1 MFRRITIVFVLL
13 CTVAVGEQ
21 FALAP
26 GDKFTVSVFSEVT
39 SEVSTDKPFSGV
51 YAVDPDG
58 NIQVHILGSLH
69 VEGKTLKE
77 VRELFMEEMAP
88 YMISPDVTVTL
99 NSATPRF
106 VYVLG
111 YVVGQRMM
119 QIGTRDTVLDCI
131 ARCGGELYDAR
142 LDAVKVIRGGLSSPE
157 IITVDLYAVIHEG
170 DFSQNIAVQTGDII
184 YVPKTALYEWNEIL
198 SRIFPSLSL
207 VDRTQQILL
216 DYQDLNP

>member
-1 MFRRITIVFVLL
+1 MFRRIIFVLVL
-13 CTVAVGEQ
+13 ICTVAAGEQ

-26 GDKFTVSVFSEVT
+26 GDKFAVSVFAEVT
-39 SEVSTDKPFSGV
+39 SDVSTDKPFSGA

-69 VEGKTLKE
+69 VEGMTLE
-77 VRELFMEEMAP
+77 QVRELFMERLIP
-88 YMISPDVTVTL
+88 YMVAPDVTVTL
-99 NSATPRF
+99 TSATPRF

-111 YVVGQRMM
+111 YVVGQRKM

-142 LDAVKVIRGGLSSPE
+142 LDAVKVIRGGLSNPE
-157 IITVDLYAVIHEG
+157 IITVDLLAVIREG

-207 VDRTQQILL
+207 VDRTEQILL

>member
-1 MFRRITIVFVLL
+1 MFRRITFLFVLL
-13 CTVAVGEQ
+13 CTVAAAEQ
-21 FALAP
+21 FTLAP
-26 GDKFTVSVFSEVT
+26 GDKFTVSVFAEVT
-39 SEVSTDKPFSGV
+39 SDVSTDKPFSGA
-51 YAVDPDG
+51 YIVDPDG
-58 NIQVHILGSLH
+58 NIQVHILGNLH
-69 VEGKTLKE
+69 VEGMTLE
-77 VRELFMEEMAP
+77 QVRELFNERLAS
-88 YMISPDVTVTL
+88 YCVAPDVTVTL
-99 NSATPRF
+99 NFTTPRY

-111 YVVGQRMM
+111 YVVGQRKL

-142 LDAVKVIRGGLSSPE
+142 LDAVKVVRGGLSNPE
-157 IITVDLYAVIHEG
+157 IITVDLFAVIHEG

-207 VDRTQQILL
+207 VDRTEQILL

>member
-1 MFRRITIVFVLL
+1 MFRRITFLFVLI
-13 CTVAVGEQ
+13 CTVAAGEQ
-21 FALAP
+21 FTLAP
-26 GDKFTVSVFSEVT
+26 GDKFTVSVFAEVT
-39 SEVSTDKPFSGV
+39 SDVSTDKPFSGA
-51 YAVDPDG
+51 YIVDPDG

-69 VEGKTLKE
+69 VEGMNLDQ
-77 VRELFMEEMAP
+77 VRELFNERLVS
-88 YMISPDVTVTL
+88 YVVTPDITVTL
-99 NSATPRF
+99 NSTSPRY

-111 YVVGQRMM
+111 YVVGQRKL

-142 LDAVKVIRGGLSSPE
+142 LDAVKVVRGGLSNPE
-157 IITVDLYAVIHEG
+157 IITVDLLAVIREG

-184 YVPKTALYEWNEIL
+184 YVPRTALYEWNEIL

-207 VDRTQQILL
+207 VDRTEQILL